1 MLYRQGFTLI
11 ELMIV
16 IAIIG
21 ILAAIAYPSY
31 QNYKIRTH
39 RVNAQAEMMAIAQ
52 NLTKFKITN
61 GNYASA
67 TIGAVYG
74 GNVIP
79 KEGTPLY
86 KLDLSVTTS
95 SWELTAT
102 NNGTSSSCGA
112 GVKGHSFTQ
121 RLCLPTGVCPE
132 NANYKYNLG
141 AGIIGLNVG
150 SVDGSNIKSIVVPDP
165 DDICVGENC
174 SPCTGTDCKAGQ
186 KFIPAGGSIRFIPN
200 RWFERYAKVE

>member
-1 MLYRQGFTLI
+1 M
-11 ELMIV
+11 
-16 IAIIG
+16 
-21 ILAAIAYPSY
+21 PSKALCNKAY

-102 NNGTSSSCGA
+102 PENNTSQTG
-112 GVKGHSFTQ
+112 
-121 RLCLPTGVCPE
+121 TGV
-132 NANYKYNLG
+132 
-141 AGIIGLNVG
+141 
-150 SVDGSNIKSIVVPDP
+150 IVLDSSGNK
-165 DDICVGENC
+165 CWEKT
-174 SPCTGTDCKAGQ
+174 STPCTPTATSNWDG
-186 KFIPAGGSIRFIPN
+186 R
-200 RWFERYAKVE
+200 